1 MQNVQAQKSLSFVGG
16 DIPNKVLRFRAG
28 RGHCCLDL
36 RSASF
41 WVCLVLL
48 HLSFLSDLLC
58 LLLICESS
66 KSIFLFCTCGISQQA
81 GSAKSSLVFLRFFLS
96 LFFSFYHFVFCSEL
110 SVAWISNKPELHH
123 RTPVSPR
130 WQIQEYIILFVQ
142 WNCVVLIFI
151 TKFAAN
157 EEANQKEV
165 AMLQPFT
172 RWTQSIKTQHQ
183 IASIINTMHE
193 KRRKYEFQ
201 ATW

>member
-1 MQNVQAQKSLSFVGG
+1 MQNVQAQKSFFFVGG

-96 LFFSFYHFVFCSEL
+96 LFFSFYHFVFVL
-110 SVAWISNKPELHH
+110 SSVLPGFQISQSCITGHQSHLDDKYKNISFCLCTEIALLWHLKQNLQQTRR
-123 RTPVSPR
+123 RT
-130 WQIQEYIILFVQ
+130 
-142 WNCVVLIFI
+142 
-151 TKFAAN
+151 
-157 EEANQKEV
+157 
-165 AMLQPFT
+165 
-172 RWTQSIKTQHQ
+172 
-183 IASIINTMHE
+183 
-193 KRRKYEFQ
+193 KRRWPCFSHLQGEPSQ
-201 ATW
+201 

>member
-1 MQNVQAQKSLSFVGG
+1 MGTFLIRFSDSELGGVTVAWISGLQIFEFV
-16 DIPNKVLRFRAG
+16 
-28 RGHCCLDL
+28 
-36 RSASF
+36 S
-41 WVCLVLL
+41 
-48 HLSFLSDLLC
+48 
-58 LLLICESS
+58 
-66 KSIFLFCTCGISQQA
+66 SIFLFCTCSISQQA
-81 GSAKSSLVFLRFFLS
+81 GSAKSSLVFLWFFLS
-96 LFFSFYHFVFCSEL
+96 LFFYHFVFCSEL

-123 RTPVSPR
+123 RPPVSPK
-130 WQIQEYIILFVQ
+130 WQIQEYIVLSLR
-142 WNCVVLIFI
+142 WKCVVMTFK